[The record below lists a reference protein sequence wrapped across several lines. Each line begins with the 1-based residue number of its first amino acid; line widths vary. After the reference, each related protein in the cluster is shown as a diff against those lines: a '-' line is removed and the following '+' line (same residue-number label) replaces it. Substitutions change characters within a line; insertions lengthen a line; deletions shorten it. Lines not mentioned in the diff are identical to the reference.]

1 MDRAE
6 RAVAT
11 TEITQLIGHYGN
23 CLDRGDFDALQALFT
38 DDAEFHVGPDPGV
51 DSPLRGN
58 AGIRQTIERRW
69 RTFADREQRRHAMLN
84 VVVESLT
91 PDEAEVRTTIVVFVV
106 GRSSGD
112 HVKAHGL
119 GVFDDIVVR
128 RGDTWLFR
136 ERRLVLDRVDYFA
149 PGWVSPD

>member
-84 VVVESLT
+84 VVVEALT
-91 PDEAEVRTTIVVFVV
+91 PDEAKVRTTIVVFVV
-106 GRSSGD
+106 GRVPAETMSRPTD
-112 HVKAHGL
+112 WAL
-119 GVFDDIVVR
+119 FDDIVVR
-128 RGDTWLFR
+128 RSRHMAVPRT
-136 ERRLVLDRVDYFA
+136 A
-149 PGWVSPD
+149 P

>member
-1 MDRAE
+1 MDRTE

-11 TEITQLIGHYGN
+11 TEITQLICHYGH
-23 CLDRGDFDALQALFT
+23 CLDRGNFDGLQALFT
-38 DDAEFHVGPDPGV
+38 EDAEFHVGPDPGV
-51 DSPLRGN
+51 ESPLRGD

-69 RTFADREQRRHAMLN
+69 RTFAGREQRRHVMSN
-84 VVVESLT
+84 VAIGSLT
-91 PDEAEVRTTIVVFVV
+91 AEMAEVRTTITVFVV
-106 GRSSGD
+106 GRGRGEQV
-112 HVKAHGL
+112 HAHGL